1 MPAPAGALDG
11 DMVFVKHPVTGK
23 MVGGIVRGGR
33 LVILSSLISILPVL
47 IGLFSLI
54 AGVGV
59 ILTLYNFTSDLL
71 FLTNDSIMC
80 DAPRA

>member
-1 MPAPAGALDG
+1 MHAPAGTLDG
-11 DMVFVKHPVTGK
+11 DFVFFKHPVTGT
-23 MVGGIVRGGR
+23 MVGGIVR
-33 LVILSSLISILPVL
+33 ILRSLISILPVL

-59 ILTLYNFTSDLL
+59 ILTLYNLTSDLL

>member
-1 MPAPAGALDG
+1 MHAPAGTLDG
-11 DMVFVKHPVTGK
+11 DFVFFKHPVTGT
-23 MVGGIVRGGR
+23 MVGGIVR
-33 LVILSSLISILPVL
+33 SLISILPVL

-59 ILTLYNFTSDLL
+59 ILTLYNLTSDLL

>member
-1 MPAPAGALDG
+1 MHAPAGTLDG
-11 DMVFVKHPVTGK
+11 DFVFLNHPVTGT
-23 MVGGIVRGGR
+23 MVGGIVR
-33 LVILSSLISILPVL
+33 ILRSLISILPVL

-59 ILTLYNFTSDLL
+59 ILTLYNLTSDLL